1 MPLERSYTKVTL
13 SLVKSVKRLHS
24 SGMPIH
30 TIAKHYNMSRETVKR
45 ILAGERDHVKD
56 DPRSEAHEK
65 HPYPDVPRSGFVD
78 PNNTRHCGGC
88 GGRVQKNKAC
98 HLCYLRDLK
107 ERAKATKGDRH
118 DATTNSHSGNG
129 SDMQANV
136 VERKIETTDR

>member
-78 PNNTRHCGGC
+78 PINTRRCGKC
-88 GGRVQKNKAC
+88 GGRVQKNRAC
-98 HLCYLRDLK
+98 YLCYLRALK
-107 ERAKATKGDRH
+107 ERTKTTKGDRH
-118 DATTNSHSGNG
+118 DATTISNSENG
-129 SDMQANV
+129 RDMQANAGQ
-136 VERKIETTDR
+136 RIIETADR